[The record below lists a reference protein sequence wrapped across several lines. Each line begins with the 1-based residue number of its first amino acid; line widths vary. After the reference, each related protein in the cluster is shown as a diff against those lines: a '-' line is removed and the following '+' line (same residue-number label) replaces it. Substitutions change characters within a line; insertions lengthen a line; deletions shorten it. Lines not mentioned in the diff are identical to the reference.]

1 MADHELSIVLTAISA
16 VGNTKSAGPK
26 QRLRKAEV
34 YNKVKP
40 YQLYFSE
47 IFHYPNI
54 YSTWTNT

>member
-54 YSTWTNT
+54 YST